1 MQIRTSGNYQDG
13 LLRHSMLL
21 LMATQIGNVCNFLFQ
36 MLMMRRLSAVEY
48 GILASMLSLIL
59 ITATPLEA
67 LRTAVAHQIALLCR
81 LNQGYAIRH
90 MLKHWAR
97 ILGFAA
103 GVILLLGL
111 AASYPVARFF
121 HLPNALPVIMTVF
134 ILAGSLYMPY
144 FAGGLQGVQSF
155 TWMAAHGQMWAA
167 VRYLAAWL
175 LFLVFHHTAVT
186 GLAAHGIGVL
196 ASLAFGACAFYFILK
211 PVPSSNAYRFSGGR
225 YFLMSLFVLTGFA
238 ILMNA
243 DVALVKRFFSP
254 EEAGVFA
261 KAATISRSIIFLP
274 VPIAVA
280 MFPKV
285 VSSGLSTLTDR
296 GILLRAVLFTT
307 TLIVVSATLCTVA
320 ADLLWR
326 VFTGEY
332 PDTETRFLL
341 RWIFW
346 AMAPLGLTFLLMNF
360 EIAQRRFRAPAM
372 LVLLA
377 IVYVAGVALWHDTLA
392 QVLTVLTCVSLASL
406 LVMIVDMRR
415 ATLALKPGGDGAGPR
430 P

>member
-59 ITATPLEA
+59 ITSTPLEA
-67 LRTAVAHQIALLCR
+67 LRTAVAHQTALLSR
-81 LNQGYAIRH
+81 SGQADAIAH
-90 MLKHWAR
+90 FLAHWAR
-97 ILGFAA
+97 
-103 GVILLLGL
+103 LLGGV
-111 AASYPVARFF
+111 AVVTVVAGIAVSVPVAHFF
-121 HLPNALPVIMTVF
+121 HLPSASPVILTVF
-134 ILAGSLYMPY
+134 IVAGSLFMPY
-144 FAGGLQGVQSF
+144 FMGGLQGMQAFV
-155 TWMAAHGQMWAA
+155 WMAAHGQVWGV
-167 VRYLAAWL
+167 VRYFAAL
-175 LFLVFHHTAVT
+175 LLVYMISRTAMI
-186 GLAAHGIGVL
+186 GLSAHAVGVL
-196 ASLAFGACAFYFILK
+196 ASILFGMIAFRVVLRADKAASAIPF
-211 PVPSSNAYRFSGGR
+211 RGGH

-261 KAATISRSIIFLP
+261 KAATISRSIVFLP
-274 VPIAVA
+274 VPIAAA

-307 TLIVVSATLCTVA
+307 ALIVVSATICTVA

-392 QVLTVLTCVSLASL
+392 QVLTVLTCVNVTSL
-406 LVMIVDMRR
+406 LVMIVKKRDV
-415 ATLALKPGGDGAGPR
+415 ALPPGFR